1 MLISAYKVSESWSI
15 IGIVYSYTCHAHWGV
30 VHHID
35 VLLLVFVQELG
46 HCNVQHIPLPV
57 LFFPFLHGHVFGTI
71 VFSKVINESLLEF
84 IVDICFY
91 INYMM
96 HTCIYIMYVHVIY
109 TWHNRVHKHPFKKK
123 TSNIKHRASRNAS
136 RDTNTCIKRI
146 KCINIYCKSVYIYSI
161 HVYYCIIMI
170 KIIHSLKKNVRLW

>member
-1 MLISAYKVSESWSI
+1 MSESWSI

-71 VFSKVINESLLEF
+71 VLSKVINESLLEF

-96 HTCIYIMYVHVIY
+96 HTCIYIMYEIY
-109 TWHNRVHKHPFKKK
+109 TWHNRVHKHPFKKNK
-123 TSNIKHRASRNAS
+123 KNKQYQTQSQQ
-136 RDTNTCIKRI
+136 
-146 KCINIYCKSVYIYSI
+146 KCIQRYKYMYKTYKM
-161 HVYYCIIMI
+161 HQ
-170 KIIHSLKKNVRLW
+170 H